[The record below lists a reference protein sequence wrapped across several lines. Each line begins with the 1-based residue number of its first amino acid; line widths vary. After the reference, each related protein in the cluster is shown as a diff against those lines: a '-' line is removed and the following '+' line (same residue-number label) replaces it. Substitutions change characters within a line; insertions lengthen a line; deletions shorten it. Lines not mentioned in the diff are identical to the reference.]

1 MLIIRLWN
9 YIRGYVII
17 RIEGLTLER
26 FINLATINNIYL
38 WDIERL
44 DYTTLEAKVSLK
56 GFKQLKPIILKVGS
70 RYGVISREGFPF
82 LFTKLRKRKMLALG
96 FILMIGVIFFLT
108 SFVWTIDIY
117 SPEEF
122 DEKQLIEYL
131 NREGVKIGVR
141 KSTIDNEELKIE
153 ILKEFDDISYIN
165 LKLKGTKLIIDLK
178 EREYYTH
185 DHKWDKSKPTNIVA
199 SKKGVIEKVIAKNG
213 KAVVEKGDIVKSG
226 QTLISGVIKNE
237 EDENI
242 LLVHSE
248 GEVLARTYYYK
259 TIKEPIVKEVE
270 KETGEK
276 YFSREIKIGEKSI
289 HIKKDDIPFKHY
301 REFIGDEDK
310 SFYSIIPFDI
320 IKHEYREVKKETVK
334 QNIDSLKESLSVII
348 TKEAMKDVKEDS
360 KVLSKDITFERKDNS
375 LIASIKVEL
384 IENIAQKKYI
394 NENIE
399 IQNDD
404 SEENKEE

>member
-70 RYGVISREGFPF
+70 RYRVISREGFPF

-96 FILMIGVIFFLT
+96 VILMIGVIFFLT

-117 SPEEF
+117 SPKGF

-131 NREGVKIGVR
+131 NREGVKIGIR
-141 KSTIDNEELKIE
+141 KSTIDNEELKID
-153 ILKEFDDISYIN
+153 ILKKFDDISYIN
-165 LKLKGTKLIIDLK
+165 LKFKGTKLIIDLK
-178 EREYYTH
+178 EREYYTD

-213 KAVVEKGDIVKSG
+213 KALVEKGDIVKSG

-237 EDENI
+237 EDKNI

-289 HIKKDDIPFKHY
+289 HIKKDDIPFEHY
-301 REFIGDEDK
+301 REYIGDKDK

-320 IKHEYREVKKETVK
+320 IKHEYREIKKETVK

-375 LIASIKVEL
+375 LIVSIKVEL

-399 IQNDD
+399 IENDD